1 MIQISIKILHLN
13 ISKAGLFY
21 LPYRIW
27 SALEGGLMKQFG
39 TDGSTRVMLS
49 SELKN
54 EEGVVREVVVEK
66 FVQYFKSIHHHNSWY
81 FAYYSACQ

>member
-1 MIQISIKILHLN
+1 MGLLLF
-13 ISKAGLFY
+13 KAALFY
-21 LPYRIW
+21 LPFRIW
-27 SALEGGLMKQFG
+27 TALEGGLMRQFG
-39 TDGSTRVMLS
+39 TDGSTKVMLS
-49 SELKN
+49 SEVKY